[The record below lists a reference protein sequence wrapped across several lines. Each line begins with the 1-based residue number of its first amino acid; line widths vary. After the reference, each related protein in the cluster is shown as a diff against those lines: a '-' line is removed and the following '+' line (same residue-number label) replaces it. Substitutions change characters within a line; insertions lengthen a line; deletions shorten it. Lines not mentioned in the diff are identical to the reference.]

1 MIWIGLTSLRGG
13 SVLTKDEIEEFK
25 KITLETK
32 GLKLNDEQAL
42 DQGLRL
48 VILFDLI
55 LKNEQPIKINPV
67 ATYKTKEQ
75 NKL

>member
-1 MIWIGLTSLRGG
+1 M
-13 SVLTKDEIEEFK
+13 LTKEEISEFK
-25 KITLETK
+25 KITFEIK
-32 GLKLNDEQAL
+32 GLKLTDEQAL

-48 VILFDLI
+48 VVLFDL
-55 LKNEQPIKINPV
+55 LSKNSHTVKENPV

>member
-1 MIWIGLTSLRGG
+1 M
-13 SVLTKDEIEEFK
+13 LTKEEINEFK
-25 KITLETK
+25 RITLEVK
-32 GLKLNDEQAL
+32 GRKLTDEQAL

-48 VILFDLI
+48 VVLFDLFG
-55 LKNEQPIKINPV
+55 KNEHADKGNPV